1 MFPGYH
7 PHQEAALLL
16 LGGLTFSMEGL
27 LRVLLRSSVESN
39 LSESVHRYSTPSYS
53 TPSYSTPCYS
63 TPCYSTPW
71 PSLARPYLLAR
82 RHPSARRS

>member
-63 TPCYSTPW
+63 TPW
-71 PSLARPYLLAR
+71 PSLARAYLLAR

>member
-63 TPCYSTPW
+63 TPW
-71 PSLARPYLLAR
+71 PSLARADLLAR

>member
-53 TPSYSTPCYS
+53 TP
-63 TPCYSTPW
+63 CYSTPW

>member
-39 LSESVHRYSTPSYS
+39 LSESVHRYSTPC
-53 TPSYSTPCYS
+53 YSTPCYP
-63 TPCYSTPW
+63 TPSYSTPW